1 MPGTHS
7 QGTGIGAGERWTKA
21 NYGHSCYVA
30 HPKERQSVHNNAVY
44 FEVEILHCLNVQACP
59 ELVKAEE
66 KQGIST
72 WTNFTDDCLSCQQ
85 KRLPNLE
92 EWKWRRVREVSLPEK
107 TESHHHSCEK
117 WIMSFLSNLQIFWET
132 CRWGYNRDDCPFWRL
147 SIFWREQCTSI
158 GGSNEKLKWKLK
170 VCETAFVGCV
180 HLFMWDQHSQ
190 PSWKR
195 KCQIW
200 LQKC

>member
-66 KQGIST
+66 KRDKHLNKFYR
-72 WTNFTDDCLSCQQ
+72 W
-85 KRLPNLE
+85 LPFLPTKKTLKPWGMEVE
-92 EWKWRRVREVSLPEK
+92 EGEGRFSPWEDGVTPSQLWKMNHVFSI
-107 TESHHHSCEK
+107 ES
-117 WIMSFLSNLQIFWET
+117 LQIFWET
-132 CRWGYNRDDCPFWRL
+132 CHWGYNRDDCPFWRL

-190 PSWKR
+190 PSRKR

-200 LQKC
+200 LQKY

>member
-30 HPKERQSVHNNAVY
+30 HPKERQSVHNDAVY
-44 FEVEILHCLNVQACP
+44 FEVEILHRLNVQACP

-92 EWKWRRVREVSLPEK
+92 EWKWRRVREGSLPEK

-117 WIMSFLSNLQIFWET
+117 WIMSFLSNL
-132 CRWGYNRDDCPFWRL
+132 CRFSGKLVIEGTIEMTVLFGDLAFSRGSSVHQL
-147 SIFWREQCTSI
+147 
-158 GGSNEKLKWKLK
+158 GGQMEN
-170 VCETAFVGCV
+170 
-180 HLFMWDQHSQ
+180 
-190 PSWKR
+190 
-195 KCQIW
+195 
-200 LQKC
+200 